1 LTILLQ
7 NVNIIV
13 DSEGGEFLSKFNLCK
28 NEECKKSQD
37 CLRFLS
43 KEDVNQLY
51 CNVDECGEVN
61 EYECF
66 VGVKRLK
73 VS

>member
-1 LTILLQ
+1 MTILLQ

-13 DSEGGEFLSKFNLCK
+13 DWKGGEYLSEFNLCR
-28 NEECKKSQD
+28 NEECKKSQN

-43 KEDVNQLY
+43 KEDIDQTY

-61 EYECF
+61 GYECF
-66 VGVKRLK
+66 VEVKRLK
-73 VS
+73 V